1 MFRYLPFILI
11 LVLFSLIWQYKRPIN
26 YVSPLSDTNIRHQ
39 LIDVL
44 NHQQVIFSNLD
55 IDLIN
60 NKIIFNLQ
68 DNQQLSTIVLS
79 TQKNLSKQIT
89 VLQKILKTVRINHQ
103 HLVFLNISTKTNY
116 ATIKSN

>member
-1 MFRYLPFILI
+1 MSRFILFTFI
-11 LVLFSLIWQYKRPIN
+11 LGLIAFTWQYKQSID
-26 YVSPLSDTNIRHQ
+26 YISPLSATSIHRQ
-39 LIDVL
+39 LIDAL
-44 NHQQVIFSNLD
+44 NNQQIVFSNLN

-60 NKIIFNLQ
+60 NKITFNLQ

-79 TQKNLSKQIT
+79 TQKDLAKQIT